1 MIIQIGAEIRIK
13 DPTPQLKKWCDEN
26 LVIRNPEYDD
36 RMQPGTLSRKDAG
49 IPVAVP
55 GRWSGSGGSDR
66 DRKGDPE
73 VFNGAGS
80 D

>member
-1 MIIQIGAEIRIK
+1 MRQLIIQIGAEIRIK
-13 DPTPQLKKWCDEN
+13 EPTPQLKKWCDEN
-26 LVIRNPEYDD
+26 LVIR
-36 RMQPGTLSRKDAG
+36 KDTG

-55 GRWSGSGGSDR
+55 GGWSGSGGSDR

-73 VFNGAGS
+73 VFNGAGP